1 MSKARVPH
9 PTGGDKLT
17 QQHHK
22 EAVNITSIMEKHL
35 KTGVMGMPPR
45 GPGRQSARQPMFVH
59 LSGKSYHE
67 MLCQVQ
73 EVQGAF
79 AGLPS
84 RVRRRFANNPE
95 QLLTF
100 LQDPEN
106 LPAAIELGLIQED
119 ELPEDKKAQLDLVR
133 ESEKA
138 ELEEFKEWQRNKR
151 ANNPEPELE
160 PDTPAESAGSKRDNS
175 RRKGTS

>member
-1 MSKARVPH
+1 MSKAKVPH

-17 QQHHK
+17 QQHHRD
-22 EAVNITSIMEKHL
+22 AVNINSIMEKHL
-35 KTGVMGMPPR
+35 KTGTQGTPPR
-45 GPGRQSARQPMFVH
+45 GPGRQTSRQPMFIN
-59 LSGKSYHE
+59 LTGQSYHE

-95 QLLTF
+95 QLLKF

-106 LPAAIELGLIQED
+106 LPAAIELGLVQEE

-133 ESEKA
+133 EA
-138 ELEEFKEWQRNKR
+138 EAEDRRQFEEWKRNKR
-151 ANNPEPELE
+151 ASGEEPELE
-160 PDTPAESAGSKRDNS
+160 QDDPANSAGSKRGNS
-175 RRKGTS
+175 RKKGTS